1 MKKPWL
7 PPAEGSF
14 SYAVEGR
21 FHDLRLDQ
29 FLALSFTD
37 YSRSKLS
44 EAIKSGAVQV
54 NGVSVKPGYRLKQ
67 ADVVTGAIDFPSEPL
82 TLHPQ
87 DVPFSVIQEDPE
99 YLIIDKP
106 PGLVVHPGSGNA
118 DRTLVNGLLFRY
130 ADFSEVGDESRP
142 GIVHRLDKDTSGVMV
157 VARTEGAHSRLVNQ
171 FKNRQVDKTYIA
183 LVMGVMKEDGG
194 RIVAPIGRHPVHR
207 QKMAV
212 RENNGR
218 HAVSNW
224 KCKTRFSRHTLVE
237 VHIETGRTHQIR
249 VHFAHLGFPV
259 AGDQLYGPS
268 RDHTMFPRQMLH
280 AWKLSFAHPA
290 TGHRV
295 DSAAEL
301 PDDFEAVLRRLEAGE
316 C

>member
-7 PPAEGSF
+7 PPAEGPF
-14 SYAVEGR
+14 SYAVEDR

-44 EAIKSGAVQV
+44 EAIRSAAVQV

-67 ADVVTGAIDFPSEPL
+67 GDVVAGTIDIASEPL

-87 DVPFSVIQEDPE
+87 DVPFTVIQEDPE
-99 YLIIDKP
+99 FLIIAKP

-118 DRTLVNGLLFRY
+118 DGTLVNGLLFRY
-130 ADFSEVGDESRP
+130 ADFREVGDESRP

-157 VARTEGAHSRLVNQ
+157 VARTEGAHARLVNQ
-171 FKNRQVDKTYIA
+171 FKNRQVEKTYIA
-183 LVMGVMKEDGG
+183 LVIGVMKEDGG
-194 RIVAPIGRHPVHR
+194 RIVAPIGRHPIHR

-212 RENNGR
+212 RENSGR

-268 RDHTMFPRQMLH
+268 RDHTMFSRQMLH
-280 AWKLSFAHPA
+280 AWRLSFAHPA

-295 DSAAEL
+295 DAEAGL
-301 PDDFEAVLRRLEAGE
+301 PDDFKAVLQRLEAG
-316 C
+316 